1 MRSGFASLSA
11 GRDWAGRDAGARS
24 GRVRWPQAG
33 LRDHVRAG
41 GAGDDP
47 GDIGQC
53 ADGRAFAGLGGE
65 PDRGLDF
72 GTDGSAGEVITGEF
86 TGCDAVEPPLLR
98 RAPVEVDA
106 VDVGGHEEQVRAY
119 VLGEHLAGQVLV
131 DDGFGVGQDARCRGG
146 ADRGN
151 ASAACADD
159 HGPVV
164 KQPGDGLDLQD
175 LLGFG

>member
-1 MRSGFASLSA
+1 G
-11 GRDWAGRDAGARS
+11 
-24 GRVRWPQAG
+24 
-33 LRDHVRAG
+33 
-41 GAGDDP
+41 
-47 GDIGQC
+47 
-53 ADGRAFAGLGGE
+53 
-65 PDRGLDF
+65 
-72 GTDGSAGEVITGEF
+72 
-86 TGCDAVEPPLLR
+86 
-98 RAPVEVDA
+98 APVEVDA

-146 ADRGN
+146 ADGGN

-175 LLGFG
+175 LLRFGRGNHAAPGGTVAAEDPASLGGQRVGGVPVVDGADERGRAGECRVIGVHGD